1 MELLVLVADAG
12 WYDPNPTPKFHE
24 IPRIFTVV
32 HNYGSHFVAQ
42 NRDFFCSGSDFSESA
57 WLRWRAKVVF
67 LHFFLG
73 FDPATLTRPRT
84 P

>member
-42 NRDFFCSGSDFSESA
+42 IAIFFAAGRTSVSPRGCVGAQKLCSFI
-57 WLRWRAKVVF
+57 
-67 LHFFLG
+67 FF
-73 FDPATLTRPRT
+73 
-84 P
+84 